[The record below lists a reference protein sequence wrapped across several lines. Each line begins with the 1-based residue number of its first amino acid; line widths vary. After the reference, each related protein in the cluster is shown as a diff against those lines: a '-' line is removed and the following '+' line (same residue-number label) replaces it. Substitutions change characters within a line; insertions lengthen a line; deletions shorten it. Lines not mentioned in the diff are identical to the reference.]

1 MLILLLD
8 RQFAEPRRRVFS
20 AALHSPGI
28 RKRRRYYPKSQRA
41 CVEFKPRL
49 SNKHTLKRRR
59 RTDKGAPHALF
70 AGVRR
75 MLMRT
80 TKITHRF

>member
-1 MLILLLD
+1 
-8 RQFAEPRRRVFS
+8 
-20 AALHSPGI
+20 
-28 RKRRRYYPKSQRA
+28 
-41 CVEFKPRL
+41 VEFKPRL